1 MTRLA
6 ILDHASHTLFVEDVN
21 ETLLEQKYNG
31 EEEAYIKDNYDISNF
46 FSWDYI
52 VSTQYIPDA
61 TDGDVYDVDF
71 TDIAD

>member
-6 ILDHASHTLFVEDVN
+6 IIDHASHTLFVEDVN

-31 EEEAYIKDNYDISNF
+31 EEEAYIKDNYNIGDS
-46 FSWDYI
+46 FSWEYI

-61 TDGDVYDVDF
+61 TDGAVYDVDF